1 MLNAFPD
8 GRHHDP
14 APHEEDHHDGG
25 GGDLV
30 GSVAEVP
37 GAAPAVGKTCV
48 SCVASIR
55 GAHQETTFNNNNIF
69 NICYI
74 LSLSFRKDKSLR
86 IIY

>member
-1 MLNAFPD
+1 MLNACPD

-25 GGDLV
+25 GFDLV
-30 GSVAEVP
+30 AEIP

-55 GAHQETTFNNNNIF
+55 GAHQETTFNNNNS
-69 NICYI
+69 N
-74 LSLSFRKDKSLR
+74 
-86 IIY
+86 

>member
-25 GGDLV
+25 GDLV

-37 GAAPAVGKTCV
+37 GAAPAVGIHWKMEPNFLV
-48 SCVASIR
+48 KGSEKEI
-55 GAHQETTFNNNNIF
+55 
-69 NICYI
+69 
-74 LSLSFRKDKSLR
+74 
-86 IIY
+86 